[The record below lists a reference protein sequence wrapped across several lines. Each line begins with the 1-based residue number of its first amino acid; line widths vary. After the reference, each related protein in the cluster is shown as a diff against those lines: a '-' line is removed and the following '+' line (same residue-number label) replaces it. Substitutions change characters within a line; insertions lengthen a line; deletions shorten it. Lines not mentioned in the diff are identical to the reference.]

1 MTIVEKCL
9 YIVATPIGNLNDITF
24 RAVEVLKSADI
35 ILCEDTRNSSRLLT
49 HFQIDNKK
57 LMSYHKF
64 NEKSRVENIK
74 HLILEENK
82 KVALVSD
89 AGTPCISDP
98 GRILVNT
105 LSQENIKIVP
115 VPGACALVAFLSA
128 TYKQDEPFVFLG
140 FLPRT
145 FEAQKKL
152 LLKNSFNDI
161 VFYESANRLLK
172 TLDNIAKIFGEDVVV
187 SVGREL
193 TKIYEQIKTC
203 KVIDLID
210 FYKTNILK
218 GEIVVIIYKNNDN
231 NNFALDLEL
240 LNKIEQL
247 KNKGFSKRD
256 IVTIL
261 VTLYGFNKNE
271 VYNKI

>member
-57 LMSYHKF
+57 LMSYHKC

-74 HLILEENK
+74 RLILEENK

-115 VPGACALVAFLSA
+115 VPGACA
-128 TYKQDEPFVFLG
+128 
-140 FLPRT
+140 
-145 FEAQKKL
+145 
-152 LLKNSFNDI
+152 
-161 VFYESANRLLK
+161 
-172 TLDNIAKIFGEDVVV
+172 
-187 SVGREL
+187 
-193 TKIYEQIKTC
+193 
-203 KVIDLID
+203 
-210 FYKTNILK
+210 
-218 GEIVVIIYKNNDN
+218 
-231 NNFALDLEL
+231 
-240 LNKIEQL
+240 
-247 KNKGFSKRD
+247 
-256 IVTIL
+256 
-261 VTLYGFNKNE
+261 
-271 VYNKI
+271 

>member
-74 HLILEENK
+74 RLILEENK

-105 LSQENIKIVP
+105 LSQENIKIAP

-247 KNKGFSKRD
+247 KNKGFSKKD

>member
-24 RAVEVLKSADI
+24 RAVEVLKSVDI
-35 ILCEDTRNSSRLLT
+35 ILCEDTRNSSHLLN

-57 LMSYHKF
+57 LISYHKF

-74 HLILEENK
+74 RLILEENK

-98 GRILVNT
+98 GRILVNS
-105 LSQENIKIVP
+105 LSQEGIKIVP
-115 VPGACALVAFLSA
+115 VPGACALVTFLSA
-128 TYKQDEPFVFLG
+128 TYKQDEAFVFLG
-140 FLPRT
+140 FLPRN

-231 NNFALDLEL
+231 NFALDLEL

-247 KNKGFSKRD
+247 KNKGFSKKD
-256 IVTIL
+256 IVSIL
-261 VTLYGFNKNE
+261 VTLHGFNKNE
-271 VYNKI
+271 IYDKI

>member
-24 RAVEVLKSADI
+24 RAVEVLKSVDI
-35 ILCEDTRNSSRLLT
+35 ILCEDTRNSSHLLN

-57 LMSYHKF
+57 LISYHKF

-74 HLILEENK
+74 RLILEENK

-98 GRILVNT
+98 GRILVNS
-105 LSQENIKIVP
+105 LSQEGIKIVP
-115 VPGACALVAFLSA
+115 VPGACALVTFLSA
-128 TYKQDEPFVFLG
+128 TYKQDEAFVFLG
-140 FLPRT
+140 FLPRN

-172 TLDNIAKIFGEDVVV
+172 TLDNIAKILGEDVVV

-231 NNFALDLEL
+231 NFALDLEL

-247 KNKGFSKRD
+247 KNKGFSKKD
-256 IVTIL
+256 IVSIL
-261 VTLYGFNKNE
+261 VTLHGFNKNE
-271 VYNKI
+271 IYDKI